1 MTVDEL
7 LKVLRDA
14 ASKGYG
20 NLPVLFD
27 TEAQCYDV
35 HMVPVD
41 SADREPD
48 APTPCVV
55 LSERAPHRSG
65 HHE

>member
-1 MTVDEL
+1 MTVSEL
-7 LKVLRDA
+7 MLVLQDVFD
-14 ASKGYG
+14 KGHG

-27 TEAQCYDV
+27 TEAQCYGV

-41 SADREPD
+41 RAAHEPD

-55 LSERAPHRSG
+55 LSESAPHRSG
-65 HHE
+65 HRP